1 MNVNNDTIN
10 QTITLIFKT
19 SRLIRERLRKEKKHP
34 DLFSVLRLETLRYVE
49 EKKSPLMKEVAD
61 YFCITPPSATSLINS
76 LIKSGALKRIRD
88 KNDRRVVRLFIT
100 SKGRKKLKK
109 GFDEIHNNMKKILA
123 QLKISEQKNLI
134 KILEKLSKIYE
145 NSK

>member
-1 MNVNNDTIN
+1 MDNNNNTTN
-10 QTITLIFKT
+10 QTIALIFKT
-19 SRLIRERLRKEKKHP
+19 SRLVRERLRKEKKHP
-34 DLFSVLRLETLRYVE
+34 DLFSVLRLEALRYIE

-76 LIKSGALKRIRD
+76 LVKSGAIKRVRD
-88 KNDRRVVRLFIT
+88 KKDRRIVHLVIT
-100 SKGRKKLKK
+100 LKGRKKLKK
-109 GFDEIHNNMKKILA
+109 GFGEINNNMKKILA